1 MFLKYNKANFAFAK
15 FIRKQTE
22 KMKIINKGHQSILH
36 KGSSGIEKKRLMKY
50 RHIKEIVFAAFV
62 FANLISCNPTKIVTS
77 WRDPEAVIGSSQL
90 NKFVVAAL
98 LKNQTVRRRTEDKMA
113 SYFPGK
119 SVQSYKELG
128 EAELK
133 ENNNVYDKK
142 LKAEGFDG
150 IVIIRLLQVDKDKHY
165 VPGDFPE
172 YYRSWG
178 FYYGNAWSGFT
189 PAHYTTDKTY
199 DVEVNVY
206 SFKRDKLIWSAT
218 TSTVNPED
226 GDELYDG
233 VIKAVKK
240 RMEKEGF
247 LK

>member
-1 MFLKYNKANFAFAK
+1 M
-15 FIRKQTE
+15 
-22 KMKIINKGHQSILH
+22 KMMSKEPQQSVFH
-36 KGSSGIEKKRLMKY
+36 NEGSGLAACRLIKSGL
-50 RHIKEIVFAAFV
+50 IKEIAFAAFIFV
-62 FANLISCNPTKIVTS
+62 SMVSCNPAKIVTS
-77 WRDPEAVIGSSQL
+77 WRDPEATINSSQL

-98 LKNQTVRRRTEDKMA
+98 LKNQAVRRRTEDIMA

-119 SVQSYKELG
+119 AVQSYKELG

-133 ENNNVYDKK
+133 DNKDVYDKK

-150 IVIIRLLQVDKDKHY
+150 IVIIRLLQVDRDKRY
-165 VPGDFPE
+165 VPGDFPG

-189 PAHYTTDKTY
+189 PGHYTTDKIY
-199 DVEVNVY
+199 DIEVNVY

-226 GDELYDG
+226 RDELYDG
-233 VIKAVKK
+233 VIKTVKK

>member
-1 MFLKYNKANFAFAK
+1 MDSMKTTEREQIQNGITEIIRRTTQSGASVLVKPFYIKQIIFISLIFA
-15 FIRKQTE
+15 
-22 KMKIINKGHQSILH
+22 SL
-36 KGSSGIEKKRLMKY
+36 
-50 RHIKEIVFAAFV
+50 V
-62 FANLISCNPTKIVTS
+62 SCNPTRIVTS
-77 WRDPEAVIGSSQL
+77 WRDPEATINSSQL

-98 LKNQTVRRRTEDKMA
+98 LKNQTVRRRTEDIMA

-119 SVQSYKELG
+119 AVQSYKELG
-128 EAELK
+128 EAALP
-133 ENNNVYDKK
+133 ENNDVYDKK

-150 IVIIRLLQVDKDKHY
+150 IVIIRLLQVDRDKRY
-165 VPGDFPE
+165 VPGDFPG

-178 FYYGNAWSGFT
+178 FYYGAAWSGFT
-189 PAHYTTDKTY
+189 PGHYTTDKIY
-199 DVEVNVY
+199 DIEVNVY

-226 GDELYDG
+226 RDELYDG
-233 VIKAVKK
+233 VIRSVKS